1 MTKKIYLAQIDR
13 YGYMLTSVGR
23 TEAEARDAILKKY
36 REAFRNDNG
45 CDPSEELLP
54 DTDLSYL
61 ELAKEE
67 LFVTPVEFGE
77 VLWL

>member
-1 MTKKIYLAQIDR
+1 MEETHHPHPVDVH
-13 YGYMLTSVGR
+13 LTLR
-23 TEAEARDAILKKY
+23 IFDTHPEILKKY
-36 REAFRNDNG
+36 REVFRNDNG
-45 CDPSEELLP
+45 CDPSKDLFP
-54 DTDLSYL
+54 GSDLSYL